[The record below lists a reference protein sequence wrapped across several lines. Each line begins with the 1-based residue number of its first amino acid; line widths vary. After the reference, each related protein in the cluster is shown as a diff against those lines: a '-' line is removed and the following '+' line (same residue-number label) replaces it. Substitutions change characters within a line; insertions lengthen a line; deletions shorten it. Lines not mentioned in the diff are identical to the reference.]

1 MSAKSTSMSFLFVAI
16 LYGLYPIPGACEM
29 ADPLTDS
36 WKQCV
41 ECDFSVCRPVDAW
54 YKQAARLSY
63 YSVGR
68 ASGLLS
74 GIRRSEPELE
84 PIDPLTDI
92 NALPEKHF
100 PRNFL
105 KNMPIC
111 IKDVFPELQSCEFL
125 QDSSLFKCGANVIF
139 SLDSRICLSS

>member
-1 MSAKSTSMSFLFVAI
+1 MERSDRLTLI
-16 LYGLYPIPGACEM
+16 LLLVSLLA
-29 ADPLTDS
+29 
-36 WKQCV
+36 
-41 ECDFSVCRPVDAW
+41 VCRPVDAW
-54 YKQAARLSY
+54 YKQAARPSY

-84 PIDPLTDI
+84 PIDELTDI
-92 NALPEKHF
+92 NALPETHF

-111 IKDVFPELQSCEFL
+111 VKDALPELRSCEFEL
-125 QDSSLFKCGANVIF
+125 V
-139 SLDSRICLSS
+139 